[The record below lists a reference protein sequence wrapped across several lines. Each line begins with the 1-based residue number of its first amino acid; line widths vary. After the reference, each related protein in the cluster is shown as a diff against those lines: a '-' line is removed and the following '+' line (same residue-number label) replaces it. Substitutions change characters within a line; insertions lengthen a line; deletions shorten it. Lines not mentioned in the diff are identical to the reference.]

1 MCCMLRLPFWDR
13 GSWVG
18 TVKGNAQEI
27 AIESGGC
34 RDEPEKNKQ
43 GDRFGRSR
51 YIVATRTT
59 AEHTSR
65 PWHRSFETSAY
76 TGNKYDEMKT
86 QRWKVPPLYEAES
99 IASRCMCTLQ
109 MPQGA
114 VRVSGSGRAAE
125 SVYYS
130 ANARWA
136 PGSGQSRQS
145 SKLKLMRPQHSFGL
159 DFVATAPIDLLLSK
173 SLMPMSTGSCRPCQL
188 VA

>member
-1 MCCMLRLPFWDR
+1 MGGD
-13 GSWVG
+13 S
-18 TVKGNAQEI
+18 KGKYTGEC
-27 AIESGGC
+27 ESGGY
-34 RDEPEKNKQ
+34 RDELEKIKQ

-65 PWHRSFETSAY
+65 PWHRSFEMSAY
-76 TGNKYDEMKT
+76 TRIKYDEMKT
-86 QRWKVPPLYEAES
+86 QRWKVPPLHEAES
-99 IASRCMCTLQ
+99 IASRCTCTLQ
-109 MPQGA
+109 MSQRA
-114 VRVSGSGRAAE
+114 VRVSDSGRAAE

-145 SKLKLMRPQHSFGL
+145 SNFKRMRPQHSFRL
-159 DFVATAPIDLLLSK
+159 DFVAIAPIDLLLSK
-173 SLMPMSTGSCRPCQL
+173 SLMPMSTGLCRPCQL